1 MLESLAADLRH
12 SLTATSTHV
21 LSQFRADLQGEVTT
35 IKQALGKVVRSVAE
49 DFRQVQAQL
58 LQELGGML
66 KGFEVTGGPAGDL
79 GGSRSPEGLPVVT
92 TGFDMNM
99 GVDLSPVLDA
109 IHETR
114 TRVIEVDLS
123 PVIDEVRKSRSS
135 IDFSPVLTEIRRRDD
150 GAGLSGMS
158 GLLQQVVIDL
168 SHMREDVS
176 KLQQRAP
183 GNTQFPRA
191 ESREGAGASAVDLS
205 PVLAEIEQIK
215 ASIGEDLP
223 RTLQDLKENQSKI
236 DFSPVL
242 DEIAKMSVRDDR
254 LSQCAIDFSPVLDD
268 IAKLG
273 AGAIAIDLSPVLA
286 EIEQLKA
293 SIGEDLPRTLQ
304 DLREN
309 QVKVDLSPVLDEIAK
324 LNFQDLRE
332 SRGNIDFSPVLDEI
346 AKLRVQDRRGR
357 QGSKDSS
364 LQTVVVGE
372 TANLT
377 AGNDL
382 DSKGDEISQDAT
394 GDAGVQQ
401 AIVEISRMRAEMDN
415 QQPELQDDVSSVLD
429 EDKDDNRTG
438 DLFPLQAEIGQ
449 LKADVLDAIEKLQG
463 RSGADS
469 RGEASL
475 VTTQL
480 PGIREDVASLLE
492 ETALVT
498 TQLSGIREDVASLL
512 EETRSERPSVDGD
525 LPAVLEDLRRVRE
538 TVETDLPRFVREL
551 MENHRPSV
559 EIKVDDDSLLDRVY
573 VDVH

>member
-1 MLESLAADLRH
+1 
-12 SLTATSTHV
+12 
-21 LSQFRADLQGEVTT
+21 VTT

-304 DLREN
+304 DLRDN

-364 LQTVVVGE
+364 LVVGE

-415 QQPELQDDVSSVLD
+415 QQPELQVDVSSVLD
-429 EDKDDNRTG
+429 EDKDDDRTG

-480 PGIREDVASLLE
+480 P
-492 ETALVT
+492 
-498 TQLSGIREDVASLL
+498 GIREDVASLL